1 MRLLPFF
8 ATALVVAASV
18 SATAQIDARLMRYP
32 DVSATQIVFTYANDL
47 WIAPKTGGVAQRLST
62 PKGEESFAR
71 FSPDGREVA
80 FSGNYDGNLDVY
92 TLPVTGGVPARVTHH
107 PGPDRMVDWTPDGKS
122 LLFASAME
130 SGKDRF
136 NKLFL
141 VPKGG
146 GLPQALPLPYAE
158 FGALSPDGK
167 VLAYQPISTDFRTWK
182 RYRGGM
188 ASEIWFY
195 DLEKKTA
202 SRLPSEGGSN
212 DSQPMWHGGKLYFL
226 SDRDGV
232 KRANIWSYDLA
243 TKAFQQITFF
253 KEYDAHFPAIGP
265 SDIVLEAGGRLHRI
279 ELPSEK
285 LVEVKVEVVTDQATL
300 KPREENASKLL
311 KNPTLSPQ
319 GKRVVFEA
327 RGEAFSVPA
336 EKGYV
341 INLTRTPGAA
351 ERFPALSHDGKQVAY
366 FSDRSGEYELCV
378 RPADGS
384 GQERQVTHLGPGFRY
399 RISWSPDGK
408 HVVFADQ
415 AMRINLC
422 DLETGKVQ
430 AVDKG
435 LYMFEGSLEEFRASW
450 SPDSRWFAYPSD
462 SANRN
467 SVVALYDTK
476 TGHRHEVTSPFYA
489 AGDPVFDPEGKY
501 LFLTT
506 GQQFSP
512 TYSDVDGTWAYA
524 ATTRLA
530 ALPLRKG
537 VASPVAPRN
546 DAEGTKDE
554 KKDDKK
560 EEGNGTDK
568 KDKDKKD
575 ADKKEP
581 PKPVEIDLDGL
592 EARMVLLPP
601 TAGYYTDVAATK
613 GKLAYRRATQV
624 NRGGETKTT
633 LYTYDLE
640 EREEKTVLA
649 DVDGALL
656 SGDGKKV
663 LVNRK
668 QEYALI
674 DLKPDQKFEK
684 KLPTGELM
692 MTVDPR
698 AEWQQIFNDTWRL
711 ERDLFYDPGMH
722 GVDWKVQKARYG
734 KLLKDCVTR
743 EDVNFVIGEL
753 ISELNASHAYRGGGD
768 LETPARLGTGLL
780 GADFALENGAFR
792 IKTILRGADWDAQV
806 RGPLAQPGLKVKEGD
821 YLLAVNRV
829 PLDTHTDPWA
839 AFQGLAGKTV
849 LLTVNDKPSLDGA
862 HDVTVDTL
870 ANDYQLRYWAWIEAN
885 RRYVEKA
892 SSGRIGYVY
901 VPDTGIGGQND
912 LVRQFRGQWDKA
924 GLIIDERFN
933 SGGQI
938 PDRFVEMLGRK
949 TLNYW
954 GVRDG
959 KDWQWPQI
967 AHAGPMAMLING
979 WSGSGG
985 DLFPHYFRQ
994 AGLGPLIGRRTWGG
1008 LIGISGAPAL
1018 IDGGGV
1024 TVPTFGIYS
1033 KEGKWIVE
1041 GHGVDP
1047 DIEVMDDP
1055 ALLAQGKDPQLDR
1068 AIQEVEA
1075 AIKKHPPVA
1084 TPKPAYPNRS
1094 GN

>member
-1 MRLLPFF
+1 MRLLPCFSS
-8 ATALVVAASV
+8 ALVVAATI
-18 SATAQIDARLMRYP
+18 SASAQMDARLMRYP
-32 DVSATQIVFTYANDL
+32 DVSATQIAFTYANDL
-47 WIAPKTGGVAQRLST
+47 WLVPKTGGVAQRLST

-71 FSPDGREVA
+71 FSPDGKELA
-80 FSGNYDGNLDVY
+80 FSATYDGNLDLYV
-92 TLPVTGGVPARVTHH
+92 LPVTGGVPTRVTHH
-107 PGPDRMVDWTPDGKS
+107 PMGDRMVDWYPGGKS
-122 LLFASAME
+122 LLFASGMQ

-136 NKLFL
+136 NKLFQ

-146 GLPQALPLPYAE
+146 GLPEPLPLPYAE

-167 VLAYQPISTDFRTWK
+167 VLAYQPVSTDFRTWK

-195 DLEKKTA
+195 NLEKKTA
-202 SRLPSEGGSN
+202 ERLPSLDGSN
-212 DSQPMWHGGKLYFL
+212 DSMPMWHGGKLYFL

-232 KRANIWSYDLA
+232 KRSNIWSYDLA
-243 TKAFQQITFF
+243 TKAFKQITFF

-285 LVEVKVEVVTDQATL
+285 IVEVKVEVVTDRATL
-300 KPREENASKLL
+300 RPREENANKLI
-311 KNPTLSPQ
+311 KNPDLSAQ
-319 GKRVVFEA
+319 GKRAIFGA
-327 RGEAFSVPA
+327 RGEIFSVPA

-351 ERFPALSHDGKQVAY
+351 ERYPALSPDGKQVAY

-384 GQERQVTHLGPGFRY
+384 GTERQVTHMGPGFRY

-408 HVVFADQ
+408 RVVFADQ

-422 DLETGKVQ
+422 DLDSGKVQ
-430 AVDKG
+430 QVDKG
-435 LYMFEGSLEEFRASW
+435 LFLFHEPLEAFRASW
-450 SPDSRWFAYPSD
+450 SPDSRWFAYPRD
-462 SANRN
+462 VANRN
-467 SVVALYDTK
+467 TVVVLFDTK
-476 TGHRHEVTSPFYA
+476 SGQRHEVTSPFYS
-489 AGDPVFDPEGKY
+489 AGDPTFDSEGSY
-501 LFLTT
+501 LYLST

-512 TYSDVDGTWAYA
+512 TYSDLDNTWIYA
-524 ATTRLA
+524 ASTRLA
-530 ALPLRKG
+530 AIPLRKD
-537 VASPVAPRN
+537 VASPTTPRN
-546 DAEGTKDE
+546 DADAAKDEKAKDE
-554 KKDDKK
+554 KKD
-560 EEGNGTDK
+560 GA
-568 KDKDKKD
+568 DKDKKEG
-575 ADKKEP
+575 ADKKEA
-581 PKPVEIDLDGL
+581 PKPVEIDLEGM

-601 TAGYYTDVAATK
+601 TAGYYMDVAATK
-613 GKLAYRRATQV
+613 GKLVYRRAAQL
-624 NRGGETKTT
+624 NPMGETKAT
-633 LYTYDLE
+633 LFTYDFE
-640 EREEKTVLA
+640 EREEKAVLA
-649 DVDGALL
+649 DLDGALL

-668 QEYALI
+668 QDYVLV
-674 DLKPDQKFEK
+674 DLKPDQKFDK
-684 KLPTGELM
+684 KLPTGELL
-692 MTVDPR
+692 MTVDPT
-698 AEWQQIFNDTWRL
+698 AEWQQIFNDAWRL
-711 ERDLFYDPGMH
+711 ERDFFYDPGMH
-722 GVDWKVQKARYG
+722 GVDWKTMRTRYG

-743 EDVNFVIGEL
+743 EDVNFILGEL
-753 ISELNASHAYRGGGD
+753 IGELNASHAYRGGGD
-768 LETPARLGTGLL
+768 QEMPARLGVGLL
-780 GADFALENGAFR
+780 GADFALEHGAFR

-821 YLLAVNRV
+821 YLLAVNRT
-829 PLDTHTDPWA
+829 PLDARKDPWA

-849 LLTVNDKPSLDGA
+849 LLTVNDKPSLEGA
-862 HDVTVDTL
+862 RDVLVDTL
-870 ANDYQLRYWAWIEAN
+870 PSEYQLRYWDWIESK

-892 SSGRIGYVY
+892 SNGRLGYIY

-938 PDRFVEMLGRK
+938 PDRFIEMLSRK
-949 TLNYW
+949 TINYW

-959 KDWQWPQI
+959 KDWQWPFV
-967 AHAGPMAMLING
+967 AHDGPMAMLING

-985 DLFPHYFRQ
+985 DLFPLYFKK

-1008 LIGISGAPAL
+1008 LIGISGSPAL

-1024 TVPTFGIYS
+1024 TVPTFGIFS
-1033 KEGKWIVE
+1033 KEGQWVVE
-1041 GHGVDP
+1041 GHGVEP

-1055 ALLAQGKDPQLDR
+1055 GLLAQGKDPQLDR

-1075 AIKKHPPVA
+1075 GIKKNPPVP

-1094 GN
+1094 GY

>member
-18 SATAQIDARLMRYP
+18 NAAAQIDARLIRYP

-47 WIAPKTGGVAQRLST
+47 WLVPKAGGVAQRLST

-92 TLPVTGGVPARVTHH
+92 TLPVTGGVPTRITHH
-107 PGPDRMVDWTPDGKS
+107 PMPDRMVDWAPDGKAI
-122 LLFASAME
+122 LFASGME

-136 NKLFL
+136 NKLFT
-141 VPKGG
+141 VAKGG

-167 VLAYQPISTDFRTWK
+167 VLAYQPVATDFRTWK

-195 DLEKKTA
+195 DLAKKTA

-226 SDRDGV
+226 SDRDSA
-232 KRANIWSYDLA
+232 KRANVWSYDLA
-243 TKAFQQITFF
+243 TKAFKQITFF
-253 KEYDAHFPAIGP
+253 KDYDAHFPAIGP

-285 LVEVKVEVVTDQATL
+285 LVEVKVEVVTDRATL
-300 KPREENASKLL
+300 RPREENASKLI
-311 KNPTLSPQ
+311 KHPTLSPQ
-319 GKRVVFEA
+319 GKRVLFEA
-327 RGEAFSVPA
+327 RGEVFSVPA

-341 INLTRTPGAA
+341 VNLTRTSGAA
-351 ERFPALSHDGKQVAY
+351 ERHPALSPDGRQLAY
-366 FSDRSGEYELCV
+366 FSDRTGEYELYV

-399 RISWSPDGK
+399 RITWSPDGK
-408 HVVFADQ
+408 QVVFADQ

-422 DLETGKVQ
+422 DLTTGKVQ

-435 LYMFEGSLEEFRASW
+435 LFLSEGPLEDFRASW
-450 SPDSRWFAYPSD
+450 SPDSRWFAFPLD
-462 SANRN
+462 TPNRN
-467 SVVALYDTK
+467 SVIVLYDTK
-476 TGHRHEVTSPFYA
+476 TGQRHQVTSPFYN
-489 AGDPVFDPEGKY
+489 AGDPAFDPEGKY
-501 LFLTT
+501 LFLST
-506 GQQFSP
+506 GQQFAP
-512 TYSDVDGTWAYA
+512 TYSDLDGTWIYA

-530 ALPLRKG
+530 AIPLRRD
-537 VASPVAPRN
+537 VTSPTAPRN
-546 DAEGTKDE
+546 DADAA
-554 KKDDKK
+554 KDDKK
-560 EEGNGTDK
+560 EEKKEGGNG
-568 KDKDKKD
+568 
-575 ADKKEP
+575 ADKKEEAKKEA
-581 PKPVEIDLDGL
+581 PKAVEIDLEGL

-601 TAGYYTDVAATK
+601 AAGYYADLAATK
-613 GKLAYRRATQV
+613 GKLVYRRAAHINPMAESVTA
-624 NRGGETKTT
+624 T

-640 EREEKTVLA
+640 EREEKAVLA
-649 DVDGALL
+649 DLDGAML

-674 DLKPDQKFEK
+674 DLKPEQKFEK
-684 KLPTGELM
+684 KLPTTELM
-692 MTVDPR
+692 MTVDPQ
-698 AEWQQIFNDTWRL
+698 AEWQQIFNDAWRL
-711 ERDLFYDPGMH
+711 ERDMFYDPGMH
-722 GVDWKVQKARYG
+722 GVDWKAMKARYG
-734 KLLKDCVTR
+734 QLLKDCVTR

-753 ISELNASHAYRGGGD
+753 IAELNASHAYRGGGD
-768 LETPARLGTGLL
+768 QELPARLGVGLL
-780 GADFALENGAFR
+780 GADFTLEHGAYRF
-792 IKTILRGADWDAQV
+792 KTILRGAPWDAQT
-806 RGPLAQPGLKVKEGD
+806 RGPLAQPGLQVKEGD
-821 YLLAVNRV
+821 YLLAVNRT
-829 PLDTHTDPWA
+829 PLDPRTDPWA

-862 HDVTVDTL
+862 RDLLVETV
-870 ANDYQLRYWAWIEAN
+870 ANDYPLRYWAWIEAN
-885 RRYVEKA
+885 RKYVEKA
-892 SSGRIGYVY
+892 SGGRIGYVY

-938 PDRFVEMLGRK
+938 PDRFIEMLGRR

-967 AHAGPMAMLING
+967 APNGAMAMLING

-1018 IDGGGV
+1018 IDGGNV

-1041 GHGVDP
+1041 GHGVEP

-1055 ALLAQGKDPQLDR
+1055 ALLAQGRDPQLDR

-1075 AIKKHPPVA
+1075 AIKKNPPMA
-1084 TPKPAYPNRS
+1084 TPKPSYPNRA
-1094 GN
+1094 N

>member
-18 SATAQIDARLMRYP
+18 SAPAQIDARLMRYP

-47 WIAPKTGGVAQRLST
+47 WIVPKAGGTAQRLST

-92 TLPVTGGVPARVTHH
+92 TLPVTGGVPTRITHH
-107 PGPDRMVDWTPDGKS
+107 PMPDRMVDWTPDGQS
-122 LLFASAME
+122 ILFASGME

-136 NKLFL
+136 NKLFT
-141 VPKGG
+141 VAKGG
-146 GLPQALPLPYAE
+146 GLPKALPLPYAE

-226 SDRDGV
+226 SDRDGS
-232 KRANIWSYDLA
+232 KRANVWSYDLA
-243 TKAFQQITFF
+243 TKAFKQITFF
-253 KEYDAHFPAIGP
+253 KDYDAHFPAIGP

-285 LVEVKVEVVTDQATL
+285 VVEVKVEVVTDQATL
-300 KPREENASKLL
+300 RPREENASRLL

-319 GKRVVFEA
+319 GKRVLFEA
-327 RGEAFSVPA
+327 RGEVFSVPA

-341 INLTRTPGAA
+341 LDLTRTPGAA
-351 ERFPALSHDGKQVAY
+351 ERYPALSPDGKQVAY
-366 FSDRSGEYELCV
+366 FSDRTGEYELYL

-408 HVVFADQ
+408 QVVFADQ

-422 DLETGKVQ
+422 DLATGKVQ

-435 LYMFEGSLEEFRASW
+435 LFLFDGPLEAFRASW
-450 SPDSRWFAYPSD
+450 SPDSRWVAFPLD
-462 SANRN
+462 TPNRN
-467 SVVALYDTK
+467 SVIALYDTK
-476 TGHRHEVTSPFYA
+476 TGQRHQVTAPFYN
-489 AGDPVFDPEGKY
+489 AGDPAFDPEGRY
-501 LFLTT
+501 LFLST
-506 GQQFSP
+506 GQQFAP
-512 TYSDVDGTWAYA
+512 TYSDLDGTWVYA

-530 ALPLRKG
+530 ALPLRKD
-537 VASPVAPRN
+537 VPSPLAPRN
-546 DAEGTKDE
+546 DVDAAKDE
-554 KKDDKK
+554 KKEDKK
-560 EEGNGTDK
+560 ETGNGGA
-568 KDKDKKD
+568 KKD
-575 ADKKEP
+575 ADKPEA
-581 PKPVEIDLDGL
+581 PKAVEIDFDGL
-592 EARMVLLPP
+592 ESRMVLLPP
-601 TAGYYTDVAATK
+601 VAGYYTDLAATK
-613 GKLAYRRATQV
+613 GKLAYRRAAQLNPMAEAFT
-624 NRGGETKTT
+624 GT

-640 EREEKTVLA
+640 EREEKAVLA

-668 QEYALI
+668 QEYALL

-684 KLPTGELM
+684 KLPTGELL

-698 AEWQQIFNDTWRL
+698 AEWQQIFNDAWRL
-711 ERDLFYDPGMH
+711 ERDMFYDPGMH
-722 GVDWKVQKARYG
+722 GVDWKAQKARYG
-734 KLLKDCVTR
+734 KLLQDCVTR

-768 LETPARLGTGLL
+768 QEMPARLGVGLL
-780 GADFALENGAFR
+780 GADFTLEHGAYR
-792 IKTILRGADWDAQV
+792 IKTILRGADWDASV
-806 RGPLAQPGLKVKEGD
+806 RGPLAQPGLQVKAGD
-821 YLLAVNRV
+821 YLLAVNRI
-829 PLDTHTDPWA
+829 PLDAHVDPWA

-849 LLTVNDKPSLDGA
+849 LLTVNDKPTLDGA
-862 HDVTVDTL
+862 REVTVETV
-870 ANDYQLRYWAWIEAN
+870 ANDYPLRYWAWIEAN

-892 SSGRIGYVY
+892 SGGRIGYVY

-912 LVRQFRGQWDKA
+912 LVRQFRGQWDKE

-938 PDRFVEMLGRK
+938 PDRFIEMLGRE

-967 AHAGPMAMLING
+967 AHDGPMAMLING

-1008 LIGISGAPAL
+1008 LIGISGSPAL
-1018 IDGGGV
+1018 IDGGTV

-1075 AIKKHPPVA
+1075 ALKKQPPA
-1084 TPKPAYPNRS
+1084 TRKPVYPNRA
-1094 GN
+1094 N

>member
-18 SATAQIDARLMRYP
+18 SASAQIDARLMRYP

-47 WIAPKTGGVAQRLST
+47 WIVPKAGGTAQRLST

-92 TLPVTGGVPARVTHH
+92 TLPVTGGVPTRITHH
-107 PGPDRMVDWTPDGKS
+107 PMPDRMVDWTPDGKS
-122 LLFASAME
+122 ILFASGME

-136 NKLFL
+136 NKLFT
-141 VPKGG
+141 VAKGG
-146 GLPQALPLPYAE
+146 GLPKALPLPYAE

-226 SDRDGV
+226 SDRDGA
-232 KRANIWSYDLA
+232 KRANVWSYDLA
-243 TKAFQQITFF
+243 TKAFKQITFF
-253 KEYDAHFPAIGP
+253 KDYDAHFPAIGP

-285 LVEVKVEVVTDQATL
+285 VVEVKVEVVTDQATL
-300 KPREENASKLL
+300 RPREENASRLL

-319 GKRVVFEA
+319 GKRVLFEA
-327 RGEAFSVPA
+327 RGEVFSVPA

-341 INLTRTPGAA
+341 MDLTRTPGAA
-351 ERFPALSHDGKQVAY
+351 ERYPALSPDGKQVAY
-366 FSDRSGEYELCV
+366 FSDRTGEYELYL
-378 RPADGS
+378 RSADGS

-408 HVVFADQ
+408 QLVFADQ

-422 DLETGKVQ
+422 DLATGKVQ
-430 AVDKG
+430 TMDKG
-435 LYMFEGSLEEFRASW
+435 LFLSDGPLEAFRASW
-450 SPDSRWFAYPSD
+450 SPDSRWVAFPLD
-462 SANRN
+462 TPNRN
-467 SVVALYDTK
+467 SVIAIYDTK
-476 TGHRHEVTSPFYA
+476 TGQRHQVTAPFYN
-489 AGDPVFDPEGKY
+489 AGDPAFDAEGKY
-501 LFLTT
+501 LFLST
-506 GQQFSP
+506 GQQFAP
-512 TYSDVDGTWAYA
+512 TYSDLDGTWVYA

-530 ALPLRKG
+530 ALPLRKD
-537 VASPVAPRN
+537 VPSPLAPRN
-546 DAEGTKDE
+546 DADAAKDE
-554 KKDDKK
+554 TKEEKK
-560 EEGNGTDK
+560 EAGNGGA
-568 KDKDKKD
+568 KKD
-575 ADKKEP
+575 ADKPEA
-581 PKPVEIDLDGL
+581 PKAVEIDFDGL
-592 EARMVLLPP
+592 ESRMVLLPP
-601 TAGYYTDVAATK
+601 VAGYYTDLAATK
-613 GKLAYRRATQV
+613 GKLVYRRAAQL
-624 NRGGETKTT
+624 NPMAETFTGT

-640 EREEKTVLA
+640 EREEKAVLA

-668 QEYALI
+668 QEYALL

-684 KLPTGELM
+684 KLPTGELL

-698 AEWQQIFNDTWRL
+698 AEWQQIFNDAWRL
-711 ERDLFYDPGMH
+711 ERDMFYDPGMH
-722 GVDWKVQKARYG
+722 GVDWKAQKARYG
-734 KLLKDCVTR
+734 KLLQDCVTR

-768 LETPARLGTGLL
+768 QEMPARLGVGLL
-780 GADFALENGAFR
+780 GADFALEHGAYR
-792 IKTILRGADWDAQV
+792 IKTILRGADWDASV
-806 RGPLAQPGLKVKEGD
+806 RGPLAQPGLQVKEGD
-821 YLLAVNRV
+821 YLLAVNRI
-829 PLDTHTDPWA
+829 PLDPRVDPWA

-849 LLTVNDKPSLDGA
+849 LLTVNDKPTLDGA
-862 HDVTVDTL
+862 RDVAVATVAT
-870 ANDYQLRYWAWIEAN
+870 DYPQRYWAWIEAN
-885 RRYVEKA
+885 RKYVEKA
-892 SSGRIGYVY
+892 SDGRIGYVY
-901 VPDTGIGGQND
+901 VPDTGLGGQTD
-912 LVRQFRGQWDKA
+912 LVRQFRGQWDKE

-938 PDRFVEMLGRK
+938 PDRFIEMLGRK

-967 AHAGPMAMLING
+967 AHNGPMAMLING

-994 AGLGPLIGRRTWGG
+994 TGLGPLIGRRTWGG

-1018 IDGGGV
+1018 IDGGTV

-1033 KEGKWIVE
+1033 KEGQWIVE

-1047 DIEVMDDP
+1047 DIEVVDDP

-1075 AIKKHPPVA
+1075 AIKKQPAAPR
-1084 TPKPAYPNRS
+1084 KPAYPDRS
-1094 GN
+1094 GR

>member
-1 MRLLPFF
+1 MRLLPFL

-18 SATAQIDARLMRYP
+18 GASAQVDARLMRYP

-47 WIAPKTGGVAQRLST
+47 WIVPKAGGTAQRLST
-62 PKGEESFAR
+62 PKGEEAFAR

-92 TLPVTGGVPARVTHH
+92 TLPVGGGVPTRITHH
-107 PGPDRMVDWTPDGKS
+107 PMADRMVDWTPDGKS
-122 LLFASAME
+122 ILFASGME

-136 NKLFL
+136 NKLFT

-146 GLPQALPLPYAE
+146 GLPKALPLPYAE

-167 VLAYQPISTDFRTWK
+167 VLACQPISTDFRTWK

-202 SRLPSEGGSN
+202 TRLPSEGGSN
-212 DSQPMWHGGKLYFL
+212 DSQPMWFGGKLYFL
-226 SDRDGV
+226 SDRDGA

-243 TKAFQQITFF
+243 TKAFRQITFF
-253 KEYDAHFPAIGP
+253 KDYDAHFPAIGP

-285 LVEVKVEVVTDQATL
+285 LVEVKVEVVTDRATL
-300 KPREENASKLL
+300 RPREENASKLL
-311 KNPTLSPQ
+311 RHPTLSAQ
-319 GKRVVFEA
+319 GKRVLFEA
-327 RGEAFSVPA
+327 RGEVFSVPA

-341 INLTRTPGAA
+341 LDLTRTPGAA
-351 ERFPALSHDGKQVAY
+351 ERYPALSPDGKQVAY

-384 GQERQVTHLGPGFRY
+384 GAERQVTHLGPGFRY
-399 RISWSPDGK
+399 RISWSPDGTR
-408 HVVFADQ
+408 VVFADQ
-415 AMRINLC
+415 AMRIHLC
-422 DLETGKVQ
+422 DLATGKVQ
-430 AVDKG
+430 ALDQG
-435 LYMFEGSLEEFRASW
+435 LFMSDGPLQEFRASW
-450 SPDSRWFAYPSD
+450 SPDSRWIAYPRD
-462 SANRN
+462 TANRN
-467 SVVALYDTK
+467 SVIVLYDTK
-476 TGHRHEVTSPFYA
+476 AGQRREVTSPYYN
-489 AGDPVFDPEGKY
+489 AGDPMFDPEGRY
-501 LFLTT
+501 LFLST

-512 TYSDVDGTWAYA
+512 TYSDLDGTWVYA

-530 ALPLRKG
+530 ALPLRRD
-537 VASPVAPRN
+537 VPSPLAPRN
-546 DAEGTKDE
+546 DADAVKDE
-554 KKDDKK
+554 KKEGADKPNGKDGDKK
-560 EEGNGTDK
+560 EDG
-568 KDKDKKD
+568 
-575 ADKKEP
+575 KKEA
-581 PKPVEIDLDGL
+581 PKAVEIDLEGL

-601 TAGYYTDVAATK
+601 AAGYYADLAAPK
-613 GKLAYRRATQV
+613 GKLVYRRAAQINPMAESTT
-624 NRGGETKTT
+624 GT

-640 EREEKTVLA
+640 EREEKAVLA
-649 DVDGALL
+649 DLDGALV

-668 QEYALI
+668 LDYALI

-692 MTVDPR
+692 MSLDPR
-698 AEWQQIFNDTWRL
+698 AEWQQIFNDAWRL
-711 ERDLFYDPGMH
+711 ERDMFYDPGMH
-722 GVDWKVQKARYG
+722 GVDWKAMRTRYG
-734 KLLKDCVTR
+734 KLLQDCVTR

-753 ISELNASHAYRGGGD
+753 IAELNASHAYRGGGD
-768 LETPARLGTGLL
+768 QEMPARLGVGLL
-780 GADFALENGAFR
+780 GADFTLENGAFR
-792 IKTILRGADWDAQV
+792 IKTILRGADWDAQA
-806 RGPLAQPGLKVKEGD
+806 RAPLAQPGLKVKEGD
-821 YLLAVNRV
+821 YLLAVNRT
-829 PLDTHTDPWA
+829 PLDARTDPWA

-849 LLTVNDKPSLDGA
+849 LLTVNDRPSLDGA
-862 HDVTVDTL
+862 REVTVETV
-870 ANDYQLRYWAWIEAN
+870 ASDYPLRYWAWIEAN
-885 RRYVEKA
+885 RSYVEKA
-892 SSGRIGYVY
+892 SGGRIGYIY

-938 PDRFVEMLGRK
+938 PDRFIEMLGRR
-949 TLNYW
+949 TLNHW

-959 KDWQWPQI
+959 KDWQWPAI
-967 AHAGPMAMLING
+967 APSGAMAMLING

-994 AGLGPLIGRRTWGG
+994 ADLGPLIGRRTWGG
-1008 LIGISGAPAL
+1008 LIGISGSPAL
-1018 IDGGGV
+1018 IDGGSV

-1033 KEGKWIVE
+1033 NEGKWIVE
-1041 GHGVDP
+1041 GHGVEP

-1055 ALLAQGKDPQLDR
+1055 ALLAQGRDPQLDR

-1075 AIKKHPPVA
+1075 AIRKQPPA
-1084 TPKPAYPNRS
+1084 TRKPVYPNRS
-1094 GN
+1094 N